1 MPDSLW
7 AHGLTPTL
15 HDFKVS
21 LKWVEFIIWNYQLS
35 QLNWVK
41 WCSNI
46 SLDMYIHLSNP
57 TDLIIYLTMK
67 GKNKSITLMHHTVI
81 DASINLN
88 YSVLLFVTSPL
99 CFSIKM
105 APNIIIKWSST
116 IKHFYSSLIF
126 SKHG

>member
-7 AHGLTPTL
+7 AHSLISTL
-15 HDFKVS
+15 YDFKVS

-99 CFSIKM
+99 CFRIKM
-105 APNIIIKWSST
+105 ASNIIIKWSST
-116 IKHFYSSLIF
+116 IKHFCSSLIF

>member
-1 MPDSLW
+1 
-7 AHGLTPTL
+7 
-15 HDFKVS
+15 
-21 LKWVEFIIWNYQLS
+21 
-35 QLNWVK
+35 
-41 WCSNI
+41 
-46 SLDMYIHLSNP
+46 MYIHLSNP

-105 APNIIIKWSST
+105 APNIIIK
-116 IKHFYSSLIF
+116 
-126 SKHG
+126 